1 MEQMESSQPLMDVK
15 VYTTPEEFREK
26 IKNMQYISQGFP
38 VQQQ

>member
-1 MEQMESSQPLMDVK
+1 VK